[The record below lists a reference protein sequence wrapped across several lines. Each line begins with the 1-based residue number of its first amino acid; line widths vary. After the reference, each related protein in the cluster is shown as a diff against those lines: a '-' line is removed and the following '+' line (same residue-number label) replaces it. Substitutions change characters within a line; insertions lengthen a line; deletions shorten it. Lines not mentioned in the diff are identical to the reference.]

1 MRKRLLAGAAAI
13 LLSGTFA
20 IGAFADA
27 KPQDMS
33 SETRAKMMQSFCTDR
48 TAHAAGRLAYLEAK
62 LKPTAAQQAAW
73 KKYSDAVTADA
84 TAREKECLA
93 RPARNDGKG
102 ERPSIVERQAMMEK
116 GLEAR
121 LASLK
126 ATTPALQSLYATLSD
141 EQKAVLD
148 RAQGP
153 GGPRHFT
160 KWRGHGDGDRGMMHK
175 AHFNGDRMGPPDEPD
190 AGDAP
195 DAPPPPPAE

>member
-1 MRKRLLAGAAAI
+1 MRKKLLAGAAAI

-20 IGAFADA
+20 AGALADS
-27 KPQDMS
+27 KPRDANP
-33 SETRAKMMQSFCTDR
+33 EARAKMMQSFCTDR
-48 TAHAAGRLAYLEAK
+48 TAREAGRLAYLESK

-73 KKYSDAVTADA
+73 KKYSEAMTADA
-84 TAREKECLA
+84 TAREKECLS
-93 RPARNDGKG
+93 RPARDKNGV
-102 ERPSIVERQAMMEK
+102 RPSIVERQAMMEK
-116 GLEAR
+116 RLEAR

-153 GGPRHFT
+153 DGPRHFA
-160 KWRGHGDGDRGMMHK
+160 KWRGHGNGDRGMMHR

-190 AGDAP
+190 APAP
-195 DAPPPPPAE
+195 EAE